1 MTNYIYESKGME
13 CPECGEVTNQ
23 LFNAEAKNGQSVLL
37 CEACKPTEDKTW
49 RYDSGWVR
57 GGLNE

>member
-1 MTNYIYESKGME
+1 MAKDREPKGVE
-13 CPECGEVTNQ
+13 CPECGEITNE

-37 CEACKPTEDKTW
+37 CEACKPAEDKTW
-49 RYDSGWVR
+49 RYDFGWVR